1 MKVQNTTT
9 IIMIKIFQEDDTKKL
24 TLSYNNLFDNDP
36 LRTIL
41 YKLFSTFMP
50 GSFVR
55 GFL

>member
-1 MKVQNTTT
+1 
-9 IIMIKIFQEDDTKKL
+9 MIKIFQEDDTKKL
-24 TLSYNNLFDNDP
+24 TLSYNNLFDDDP

-50 GSFVR
+50 GSLVR

>member
-1 MKVQNTTT
+1 
-9 IIMIKIFQEDDTKKL
+9 MIKIFQEDDTKKL